1 MGNSEIMRKNPEMTT
16 RVFDGETIL
25 IPLYASSKD
34 ADAIYVLDDVGT
46 KIWGLINGKRDAGQ
60 IAGLLLEE
68 YEASP
73 GQLRRSLDVF
83 VKDLKKI
90 KAVI

>member
-1 MGNSEIMRKNPEMTT
+1 MENAKILKKNPEMTT

-25 IPLYASSKD
+25 IPLYASSRD
-34 ADAIYVLDDVGT
+34 ADSIYVLDGVGT
-46 KIWGLINGKRDAGQ
+46 KIWGLIDGKRNISQ
-60 IAGLLLEE
+60 IESSLLEE

-73 GQLRRSLDVF
+73 GRVRQSTTVF
-83 VKDLKKI
+83 IKDLQKI